1 MRLPEGAVSAAFFD
15 GETAARHQVTVTI
28 DRQTPPALIIDGDAD
43 ALPQRWLLQRL
54 RALSDQADDATLIV
68 TTVADS
74 NDETPRDPARL
85 VIEDAALRDWI
96 RISRP
101 DLHRRDLRS
110 GTGRRILARGI
121 AALAAFLVILFV
133 LLPQL
138 ANTLATII
146 PEERAAQFGRATV
159 RQMELIFG
167 DGDSLR
173 CENPEAQAI
182 WNDLAERFIDRS
194 AYDAPVTVIVLDVG
208 MVNAFAVP
216 GGHVVFF
223 RGLVDAAESPDEVAA
238 VMAHEIGH
246 VVARDPMRLA
256 LRSVGSVGILGL
268 VLGDFAGG
276 GLVLALTEQL
286 LNSSYSRGAEEDADT
301 YAIARMIEQNIDP
314 AALARFFQRLRE
326 DYGDIEGIGEHFV
339 SHPSLGTRI
348 EVARAAG
355 EALNGTAS
363 ALSAADW
370 SVLQRSCDD

>member
-146 PEERAAQFGRATV
+146 PEDRAAQFGRATV

-182 WNDLAERFIDRS
+182 WNDLAERFIERS

-286 LNSSYSRGAEEDADT
+286 MNSSYSRGAEEDADA
-301 YAIARMIEQNIDP
+301 YAIARMSEQNIDP
-314 AALARFFQRLRE
+314 AALARFFRRLRE

-355 EALNGTAS
+355 EALNGTAP
-363 ALSAADW
+363 ALNAADW